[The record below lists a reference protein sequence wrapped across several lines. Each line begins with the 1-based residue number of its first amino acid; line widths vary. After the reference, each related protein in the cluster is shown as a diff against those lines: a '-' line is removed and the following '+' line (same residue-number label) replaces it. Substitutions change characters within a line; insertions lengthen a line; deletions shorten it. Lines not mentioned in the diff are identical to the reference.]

1 LPIPPF
7 AFHPVYHLLF
17 SQLIICCAAG
27 IKCIVLTEEK
37 RREL

>member
-1 LPIPPF
+1 LRIPPF
-7 AFHPVYHLLF
+7 ALYLVNHLHFL
-17 SQLIICCAAG
+17 QLIIRCAAG